1 MSGFACLEGCVDPK
15 PGVSAVPI
23 LRLHVRPEDWEDHDW
38 RETFEAVLRETGW
51 VIQSVEPPSP
61 ERTAYV
67 YILVLER

>member
-1 MSGFACLEGCVDPK
+1 MSAM
-15 PGVSAVPI
+15 AV
-23 LRLHVRPEDWEDHDW
+23 LRLHVRPEDWEDHVW